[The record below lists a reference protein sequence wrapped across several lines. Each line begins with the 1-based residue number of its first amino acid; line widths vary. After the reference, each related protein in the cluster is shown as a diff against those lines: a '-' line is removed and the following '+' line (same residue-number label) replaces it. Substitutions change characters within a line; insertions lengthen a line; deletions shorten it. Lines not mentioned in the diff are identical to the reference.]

1 MVQARPLCQ
10 LALLCCL
17 AAPLAA
23 QSGTAANNTSAVR
36 GSANGNAEPRV
47 VSKLPIRSLLYPGAT
62 TKILVRGMLWFG
74 DPRHWDSGYRSD
86 DPKQVSRQVD
96 DMMSRGI
103 DGVIVAWYGPNEKQK
118 NRALELLLHEAERRK
133 GQFVVATSVDV
144 GGLAECLKR
153 GCDETEAVAKLIDT
167 VVERYASSPAY
178 WRVRSRPVVTFF
190 GMETHDIDWRRV
202 RRSLRG
208 NPMLLFRNSGG
219 FNVPESD
226 GAFAWIAPETVSDDD
241 PMALKYLRNF
251 YGVARKN
258 PGKLTIGSAYKGF
271 DDSLASWG
279 KRRRIDQRCGR
290 TWLETFAVA
299 NSYYSRSRQLDALI
313 IPTWND
319 YEEGT
324 AIEPGIATCI
334 RISGRVDGRQLRW
347 NIEGPLETVD
357 HLEVFAVAPG
367 GGRTL
372 LKSLDRD
379 ARRMDVP
386 RDAKAR
392 GYIIVAVGRPSMQNA
407 ASPVIAAPSSRP
419 D

>member
-1 MVQARPLCQ
+1 
-10 LALLCCL
+10 
-17 AAPLAA
+17 
-23 QSGTAANNTSAVR
+23 
-36 GSANGNAEPRV
+36 
-47 VSKLPIRSLLYPGAT
+47 
-62 TKILVRGMLWFG
+62 MLWFG
-74 DPRHWDSGYRSD
+74 DARHWDSGYRSD
-86 DPKQVSRQVD
+86 DPKQVARQVD

-103 DGVIVAWYGPNEKQK
+103 DGVIVAWYGPDEQQK
-118 NRALELLLHEAERRK
+118 NRALELFLREAERRK
-133 GQFVVATSVDV
+133 GKFVVATSVDV

-153 GCDETEAVAKLIDT
+153 GCDETEAIGKLINT

-178 WRVRSRPVVTFF
+178 WQIGPRPVVTFF
-190 GMETHDIDWRRV
+190 GMEKHDIDWKRV

-208 NPMLLFRNSGG
+208 NPMLIFRNSGG

-251 YGVARKN
+251 YDVARKS

-279 KRRRIDQRCGR
+279 KRRRIDQRCGQ
-290 TWLETFAVA
+290 TWLQTFAIA

-334 RISGRVDGRQLRW
+334 QISGRITGRQLRW
-347 NIEGPLETVD
+347 DIDGPLETVD
-357 HLEVFAVAPG
+357 HLEVFSVG
-367 GGRTL
+367 SDGGRTM

-379 ARRMDVP
+379 ARRLDLP
-386 RDAKAR
+386 RDSKAR
-392 GYIIVAVGRPSMQNA
+392 GYVIVAVSRPSIQNS
-407 ASPVIAAPSSRP
+407 ASPVIAASPGRR